1 MQVTRVGIIAWCQ
14 ILLCKWEEKNC
25 LNIFKDCTVVK
36 AFWFRGKWN
45 LRLGNWP
52 ATCCINSSTGAFRN
66 WASCCSTSKW
76 NSWSSFPN
84 YGSIHMEANMEHKN
98 KKKIPSLFQKAEVDI
113 NVTLVITDKWFQE
126 HLAVSNQQNKNS
138 SVRQTNHWQAPPL
151 CCFRINCDSEISNI
165 HFCAAV
171 ATRDWEGN
179 IVATSM
185 RTEVKSLSKCGRG

>member
-1 MQVTRVGIIAWCQ
+1 MLKGG
-14 ILLCKWEEKNC
+14 LC
-25 LNIFKDCTVVK
+25 LHIFEDCMVVK
-36 AFWFRGKWN
+36 AFWFGGKWN

-84 YGSIHMEANMEHKN
+84 HGSNHMEANMEHMN
-98 KKKIPSLFQKAEVDI
+98 KKKFLFFFRRQKSI
-113 NVTLVITDKWFQE
+113 LMSCWWLQE
-126 HLAVSNQQNKNS
+126 HLAVSNQQNTNS
-138 SVRQTNHWQAPPL
+138 RVRQINHWQASPL

-171 ATRDWEGN
+171 ATRVWEGN
-179 IVATSM
+179 IVAASM
-185 RTEVKSLSKCGRG
+185 RTEVKSLSKCGWG